1 MKEKEIKDYALKHS
15 TSHLMASAVKELYP
29 KAKLAIG
36 PPTEDGFYYDFDNL
50 SIADEDLKNI
60 EKKMRQLAE
69 QNHEFKVKDATKKEA
84 EKLLKEEPYKL
95 EILKDLK
102 GKITFYS
109 HGNFNDL
116 CEGPHVK
123 ATKEIKNFK
132 LTKLAGAYWRGD
144 SKNKMLTRIYGVTF
158 KTEKELKDNLQMVE
172 EAKKRDHVIL
182 GKKLKLFLFHET
194 SPGSPYWLPKGVI
207 LLNELIKFW
216 REEHEKRGYHEII
229 SPIINKKELWLKS
242 GHWEHFKDD
251 MFIADMGKNE
261 VYGIKPMNCP
271 NAMIVFSSE
280 QRSYR
285 DLPLRLSDTDTL
297 HRYELSGTLHGL
309 LRVRAFRQDDSHN
322 FITEDDIESEYK
334 EIFSIVKKFY
344 DIFGLDY
351 KYRLGTK
358 PEKFLGD
365 KATWDKAERA
375 LNNILTDTVGKENY
389 AIAEGDGA
397 FYGPKVDI
405 LIKDALGREWQMGTI
420 QLDFQIPKCFD
431 LTYTA
436 KDGTKKTPIVV
447 HRVIYG
453 SLERFIGM
461 LIEHTAGN
469 FPLWL
474 NPEQVRIMAVTDKN
488 NKYAEEIYKKLK
500 EAGLRVSF
508 DKKPNSIGK
517 KVREAQIEK
526 INYMVTIGDKEEE
539 KKTIAIR
546 TRDGKGSFD
555 VKLESFIKE
564 LRKEIEDKR

>member
-123 ATKEIKNFK
+123 STKEIKNFK

-158 KTEKELKDNLQMVE
+158 KTEKELKDYLQMVE

-546 TRDGKGSFD
+546 TRDGKVSFD